1 MGVQVD
7 EPGGDDA
14 AIGIDGASRRFVDI
28 ADDNDATITNT
39 HIGPEAGCTGSID
52 DDATTDHEIE
62 H

>member
-7 EPGGDDA
+7 EPGGDDTT
-14 AIGIDGASRRFVDI
+14 IGIDGARRRFVDVT
-28 ADDNDATITNT
+28 DDNDATITHSN
-39 HIGPEAGCTGSID
+39 IGTETGRTGSVD